1 MNNFTNLS
9 KITTLSL
16 VLLLFSFNYAK
27 AQYCTPK
34 FFFDWS
40 DTGIIKVSTSGAVI
54 NLNNSSLQNPN
65 GYGDYSATHSVT
77 AIAGTDFT
85 LSVTYQSCW
94 MRVSVWIDSNNNFAF
109 EDSERVIALDAVF
122 SSQSGQITAPSQPG
136 SYRIR
141 VMGTCDEG
149 DLLDNPCIANGYEG
163 EAEDY
168 TLIVVTQNPC
178 SGTPS
183 AGSITVNPS
192 KENAGNTYTVSATG
206 QSLIDFDY
214 TYQWRSNTNGS
225 GWVNVGVATTTYA
238 DLVQTA
244 NPTAGTIVEYRLVI
258 TCTNSGLSDTSN
270 VVPFLTH
277 KKYCFPQNP
286 LNSNTGGLSNT
297 ARWIDDFTTSGGIVN
312 ISNLSTGRS
321 PNGYADYSAT
331 HQAMFN
337 ATDNVDFNVNVKK
350 GSGFTPWNFGIWV
363 DWNNDGNLDLS
374 ERVYIS
380 PSLILS
386 NTLTTSGSFEIP
398 PGTPQG
404 MYRMRIIEAINN
416 PLDETCLIA
425 APSGA
430 DVEDYSL
437 VVVSSACLPPIQL
450 NSTPNSLTNT
460 TLSWEA
466 VGNETNFEVQWGDE
480 YFALGTGTTINGITT
495 NSTDI
500 NTITDK
506 VYEFYVRTDCG
517 SGNYSA
523 WVGPFKFYTGY
534 CIPEYLALAYSITN
548 FEITGVATNLINAPG
563 VSDFYDP
570 ASVYSNFSNLY
581 ADAYENTTLSYNLK
595 SNLSGQVRINIWV
608 DWNKNGVFETDE
620 ILSNVVSSTTHFQ
633 FYPNG
638 YNGTL
643 TLPSTITPGDY
654 RLRVK
659 MVWYVNNQPVN
670 VDPCAAYSNAQTQ
683 DYTLRI
689 VPTPCVVSIPDA
701 NFKAYLV
708 GNTAINT
715 NGDTEIQC
723 SEATAFTGTINCS
736 NQNIANLTGIEA
748 FVNITELRCHQN
760 QLTSLDVSN
769 NVNIT
774 TLRCYTNQLTTLDVS
789 NNVNLTRL
797 YCQDNQLTTLDVSSN
812 DLEYLWCYDNQLTS
826 LNVSNNT
833 TMERLLCYDNQLTTL
848 DVSDLTVLLRLETAN
863 NQLTSLNISSNTS
876 LNRLECNNNELT
888 SLNLK
893 NGNNLNFVTLDAKN
907 NPNLACIEVDD
918 VAYSNISWAD
928 KKDAWASFS
937 EDCGYTQPCVV
948 NIPDANFKAYL
959 VGNTAINTN
968 GDTEIQCDEATA
980 FAGTISCTGQN
991 IADLSGIEAFVNIT
1005 QLSCQNNQLTSLDLS
1020 NNTALTNI
1028 SCQNNQLSSLNVSNN
1043 IALTQLQCQS
1053 NQLTSLDLSNNT
1065 ALTNLSCAVNNLTNL
1080 DLSNNT
1086 ALTSIICSTNNL
1098 TSLDLS
1104 NNTALTQLRCPSNQL
1119 TSLDLSNNTAL
1130 TEVTCNSNQL
1140 TSLDV
1145 SSNSALS
1152 WFRCQGNQLTS
1163 LNLKNG
1169 NNTNINTLFFNLTN
1183 NPNLS
1188 CIEVDDV
1195 AYSNANWSSYK
1206 DATASFSEDCS
1217 ACIVTISDA
1226 NFKNALLTHTP
1237 VIDTNNDG
1245 EIQCDEATAFTGL
1258 LNVSA
1263 KGIADLTG
1271 IEAFVNITGLNCSL
1285 NQLTSLNVGNNTALT
1300 TLNCNGIA
1308 SFFNQIAALDVS
1320 NNTALTELQ
1329 CEGNLLSSLNVSN
1342 NTALTKLWCGGNQLT
1357 ALDVSSNTALT
1368 EFRCFQNQL
1377 TALDLS
1383 NNTALTILNCNENQL
1398 TSLDVSSNTALTELR
1413 CIDNQLTTLN
1423 VSNNTA
1429 LLQLWCGENQVT
1441 SLDVSNN
1448 TALVWLICPDNQ
1460 LTSLDTSN
1468 NAVLE
1473 YLICNENQ
1481 ITSLDVSNNTAL
1493 KGVECIDNQL
1503 TSLNVKNG
1511 NNSNFLF
1518 FGATDNPNLYC
1529 IEVDNVAYSNVTWAN
1544 FKDATACFS
1553 DVACITPT
1561 FDLPASVCQGV
1572 TAPVLPALSGN
1583 IVSGS
1588 WSPATIDTSNIN
1600 TQTYT
1605 FTPTLCANPYQIE
1618 ISVVATPDAPTG
1630 EANQTFNAGQTLAD
1644 LVVNGTNLVWS
1655 SSSTF
1660 SDTLSDSEP
1669 LVNGMTYYVRSENGN
1684 CQSDF
1689 LAITV
1694 TLTVNVSDFDVFGFS
1709 YYPNPVNDILHFS
1722 SNQPI
1727 ENVVVSN
1734 MLGQQIKT
1742 NLNSDKTSLDLSNLP
1757 SGNYLVKITI
1767 EGVAK
1772 MIKVVKR

>member
-1 MNNFTNLS
+1 MK
-9 KITTLSL
+9 KITLQLLLTILPAFIGFAQGSQDFETQTALTTQYANGSFTENGVIYTYVHCRNEGLGTNDDYSIGGTKGIMLRRINENSHIEWTIPNGIGTLSFDARKAFIGGNNNRQLEVL
-16 VLLLFSFNYAK
+16 VNGISTWTSPTFGTAGEDTTVHPFTVPINEQGSVTVRIKIGGTTSGNRQVTLDNISWTIPTSAT
-27 AQYCTPK
+27 YCTPK
-34 FFFDWS
+34 FTNEWS
-40 DTGIIKVSTSGAVI
+40 DHISNVSTSGALI
-54 NLNNSSLQNPN
+54 NLNNSSVLSSN
-65 GYGDYSATHSVT
+65 GYGDYSDTHSVT
-77 AIAGTDFT
+77 AIAGTTFNLT
-85 LSVTYQSCW
+85 VTYQTCW
-94 MRVSVWIDSNNNFAF
+94 MRISVWVDTNNNGFF
-109 EDSERVIALDAVF
+109 EDSERVIALDAAF
-122 SSQSGQITAPSQPG
+122 SSQSGLITVPATAG
-136 SYRIR
+136 SYRMR
-141 VMGTCDEG
+141 VMSMCYTGS
-149 DLLDNPCIANGYEG
+149 LLNNPCITNGWSG

-206 QSLIDFDY
+206 QSLIDWDY
-214 TYQWRSNTNGS
+214 TYQWQSNTNGA
-225 GWVNVGVATTTYA
+225 GWVNEGSAMTTYA

-244 NPTAGTIVEYRLVI
+244 NPVLGTIVEYRLVI
-258 TCTNSGLSDTSN
+258 TCTNSGFSDTSN
-270 VVPFLTH
+270 VVSFLTH
-277 KKYCFPQNP
+277 KKYCFPQSSTNP
-286 LNSNTGGLSNT
+286 NAGGINNINK
-297 ARWIDDFTTSGGIVN
+297 WINNFTTSGGIVD

-337 ATDNVDFNVNVKK
+337 VGDNVNFNVALTH
-350 GSGFTPWNFGIWV
+350 FTSSSPWTIGIWI
-363 DWNNDGNLDLS
+363 DWNNDGNLDFS
-374 ERVYIS
+374 ERIYIS
-380 PSLILS
+380 PTLIPY

-398 PGTPQG
+398 PGTPEG
-404 MYRMRIIEAINN
+404 IYRMRVVMKQDNSFVDDPCFI
-416 PLDETCLIA
+416 
-425 APSGA
+425 SFG

-437 VVVSSACLPPIQL
+437 VVVSSTCLPPIEL

-460 TLSWEA
+460 TLSWTA

-480 YFALGTGTTINGITT
+480 YFALGTGAILNGITI
-495 NSTDI
+495 NSIDV

-506 VYEFYVRTDCG
+506 KYEFYVRTDCG

-534 CIPEYLALAYSITN
+534 CIPDYIPLAYSITN
-548 FEITGVATNLINAPG
+548 FEITNAVTNLVNDSG

-581 ADAYENTTLSYNLK
+581 AEAYEDTTLSYNLK
-595 SNLSGQVRINIWV
+595 SNLSGTVRIIIWA

-633 FYPNG
+633 FYPG

-643 TLPSTITPGDY
+643 TLPSSITPGDY

-659 MVWYVNNQPVN
+659 MVWYANNQPVN
-670 VDPCAAYSNAQTQ
+670 VDPCMAYSNAQTQ

-689 VPTPCVVSIPDA
+689 VPIPCIVNIPDA

-723 SEATAFTGTINCS
+723 SEAAAFTGMINCS

-760 QLTSLDVSN
+760 QLTSLDVSS
-769 NVNIT
+769 NVNLTI
-774 TLRCYTNQLTTLDVS
+774 LRCYTNQLTTLDVS

-797 YCQDNQLTTLDVSSN
+797 YCHDNQLTTLDVSSN

-826 LNVSNNT
+826 LNVSNNA
-833 TMERLLCYDNQLTTL
+833 TMERLLCYNNQLTTL
-848 DVSDLTVLLRLETAN
+848 DVSDPTGLLRLETAN
-863 NQLTSLNISSNTS
+863 NELTSLNISSNTS
-876 LNRLECNNNELT
+876 LNRLECNNNQLT

-928 KKDAWASFS
+928 KKDATAVFS
-937 EDCGYTQPCVV
+937 ENCGYTQPCVV
-948 NIPDANFKAYL
+948 NIPD
-959 VGNTAINTN
+959 T
-968 GDTEIQCDEATA
+968 
-980 FAGTISCTGQN
+980 
-991 IADLSGIEAFVNIT
+991 
-1005 QLSCQNNQLTSLDLS
+1005 
-1020 NNTALTNI
+1020 
-1028 SCQNNQLSSLNVSNN
+1028 
-1043 IALTQLQCQS
+1043 
-1053 NQLTSLDLSNNT
+1053 
-1065 ALTNLSCAVNNLTNL
+1065 
-1080 DLSNNT
+1080 
-1086 ALTSIICSTNNL
+1086 
-1098 TSLDLS
+1098 
-1104 NNTALTQLRCPSNQL
+1104 
-1119 TSLDLSNNTAL
+1119 
-1130 TEVTCNSNQL
+1130 
-1140 TSLDV
+1140 
-1145 SSNSALS
+1145 
-1152 WFRCQGNQLTS
+1152 
-1163 LNLKNG
+1163 
-1169 NNTNINTLFFNLTN
+1169 
-1183 NPNLS
+1183 
-1188 CIEVDDV
+1188 
-1195 AYSNANWSSYK
+1195 
-1206 DATASFSEDCS
+1206 
-1217 ACIVTISDA
+1217 

-1237 VIDTNNDG
+1237 TIDTNGDG
-1245 EIQCDEATAFTGL
+1245 EIQCDEADAFTGL

-1271 IEAFVNITGLNCSL
+1271 IEAFVNITQLNCSL
-1285 NQLTSLNVGNNTALT
+1285 NKLTSLNVSNNTALT
-1300 TLNCNGIA
+1300 VLNCNG
-1308 SFFNQIAALDVS
+1308 FGLPNFNQITALDVS

-1342 NTALTKLWCGGNQLT
+1342 NTALTKLICGG
-1357 ALDVSSNTALT
+1357 
-1368 EFRCFQNQL
+1368 
-1377 TALDLS
+1377 
-1383 NNTALTILNCNENQL
+1383 NQL
-1398 TSLDVSSNTALTELR
+1398 TSLDVASNTALTELR
-1413 CIDNQLTTLN
+1413 CLGNLLTTLN

-1429 LLQLWCGENQVT
+1429 LLQLWCGENQLT
-1441 SLDVSNN
+1441 ALDVSNN

-1481 ITSLDVSNNTAL
+1481 ITSLDVSGNTAL
-1493 KGVECIDNQL
+1493 KGVECNDNQL

-1511 NNSNFLF
+1511 NSSSFLF
-1518 FGATDNPNLYC
+1518 FGATDNPNLRC
-1529 IEVDNVAYSNVTWAN
+1529 IEVDNVAYSNVAWAN
-1544 FKDATACFS
+1544 FKDVTACFS

-1561 FDLPASVCQGV
+1561 FDLPTSVCQNA

-1588 WSPATIDTSNIN
+1588 WSPATIDTSSIN
-1600 TQTYT
+1600 TQTYI
-1605 FTPTLCANPYQIE
+1605 FTPTLCANPYQIT

-1630 EANQTFNAGQTLAD
+1630 EPSQTFNSGQTIAD
-1644 LVVNGTNLVWS
+1644 LVVSGSNLVWS

-1669 LVNGMTYYVRSENGN
+1669 LVNGTTYYVRNEDGN
-1684 CQSDF
+1684 CQSSA

-1694 TLTVNVSDFDVFGFS
+1694 NLDCLSVVSTPTGEATQTFNAGQTIADLTVNGTNLVWYADSSLTTILPTTTELVNNTIYYVVEENLDCQSSLLEILAIETVSVTNFNSYGFS
-1709 YYPNPVNDILHFS
+1709 YYPNPVNDMLHFS

-1727 ENVVVSN
+1727 ENVLVTN
-1734 MLGQQIKT
+1734 MLGQQINVSTSSDNK
-1742 NLNSDKTSLDLSNLP
+1742 NLDMSNLP
-1757 SGNYLVKITI
+1757 SGNYLVKVTI
-1767 EGVAK
+1767 DGVAK